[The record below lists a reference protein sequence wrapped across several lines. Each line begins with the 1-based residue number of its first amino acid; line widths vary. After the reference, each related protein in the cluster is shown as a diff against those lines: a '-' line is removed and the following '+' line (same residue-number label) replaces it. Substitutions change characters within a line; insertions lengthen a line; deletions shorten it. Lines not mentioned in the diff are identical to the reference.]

1 MITIQKNKKPKL
13 KACEMICDKEL
24 NSKLNKYELTKFL
37 NAHTTNLLIGKPP
50 TLG

>member
-24 NSKLNKYELTKFL
+24 NSKLNKYELTNEVSKRPHHEP
-37 NAHTTNLLIGKPP
+37 ADW
-50 TLG
+50 

>member
-24 NSKLNKYELTKFL
+24 NAKLNKYELPT
-37 NAHTTNLLIGKPP
+37 APPHHRTTTPANHGC
-50 TLG
+50 